1 MVYRHCTQRQSRVT
15 RNLAGAQIH
24 PVRRNRCSKVLFFW
38 LQDQKVHRYKR
49 SSRQGTSWN
58 QPLARTS
65 LAPLAS
71 KTSEHHMFSQP
82 TTADQGTA
90 NGKEGLKHASI
101 TTVQDTIKVQRTE
114 VRMRTIKEHTR
125 EVNNAKTRIHADSRQ
140 VRRHNYIPC
149 SQTQRQDFRHGIG
162 THAQHKLKIHTPG
175 PQERLG

>member
-1 MVYRHCTQRQSRVT
+1 MVPLGEVARAAWR
-15 RNLAGAQIH
+15 H
-24 PVRRNRCSKVLFFW
+24 PVVKAPSGAGPVQADRAWPSMLFSFFIW

-149 SQTQRQDFRHGIG
+149 NACTMQPDTTS
-162 THAQHKLKIHTPG
+162 
-175 PQERLG
+175 RL

>member
-1 MVYRHCTQRQSRVT
+1 MRSKYVPTSCLTSRRCVWLHRACYAWYLLEPLYVMVYLDCM
-15 RNLAGAQIH
+15 IF
-24 PVRRNRCSKVLFFW
+24 FFW

-71 KTSEHHMFSQP
+71 KTGEHHMFLQP
-82 TTADQGTA
+82 TTAVQGTA

-140 VRRHNYIPC
+140 VRRQNYIPC
-149 SQTQRQDFRHGIG
+149 NACTMQPDTTS
-162 THAQHKLKIHTPG
+162 
-175 PQERLG
+175 RL